1 MRAGQ
6 ARRKWSTGL
15 TGQCSKG
22 RPCACA
28 RRAGGDAC
36 KSRQAFLPVPK
47 RAGGNRLPLEYR
59 PCGLG
64 VHGRPGGKW
73 STGLTGQCSLQGRQE
88 CLPYLRQEYL
98 PYLNADS
105 ECSVPS
111 VPSVCSVPSE
121 SSVLSVDSEFSEEFC
136 CPRNLREGQSGRR
149 AFVKLT
155 GKRGGKKKL
164 FLQNK
169 PISKL
174 PISS

>member
-1 MRAGQ
+1 MEHRATGTGPEEMEVGNRQ
-6 ARRKWSTGL
+6 EWSTGREGMDQAEEMEHRAYRCSR
-15 TGQCSKG
+15 GQ
-22 RPCACA
+22 
-28 RRAGGDAC
+28 AG
-36 KSRQAFLPVPK
+36 QP
-47 RAGGNRLPLEYR
+47 
-59 PCGLG
+59 
-64 VHGRPGGKW
+64 
-73 STGLTGQCSLQGRQE
+73 
-88 CLPYLRQEYL
+88 EYL

-121 SSVLSVDSEFSEEFC
+121 FSEEFC
-136 CPRNLREGQSGRR
+136 CSRNLREGQSGRR